1 MALSLHITTYETYVD
16 RLLKPSSCIESYDQ
30 FMMFKENSRNICSRS
45 NSYSISS
52 NSSSKS
58 DKSPSSKKELK
69 KGFTFD
75 EISTNILLHYK

>member
-16 RLLKPSSCIESYDQ
+16 RILKPSSCVESYDQ
-30 FMMFKENSRNICSRS
+30 FMLFKENAKNISPRNHR
-45 NSYSISS
+45 YSISS
-52 NSSSKS
+52 RSSSKS

-75 EISTNILLHYK
+75 EISSNILLHYK